1 MASLVPISFLRTSFL
16 QSPEDEDDDNDD
28 DVDLAWIDDYPKRSS
43 LPLVSPLP
51 AHPKAV
57 QRQLSV
63 D

>member
-1 MASLVPISFLRTSFL
+1 MLGFYSYRFLAHVCMQL
-16 QSPEDEDDDNDD
+16 LDDGEEDDD

-43 LPLVSPLP
+43 LPLVSPMP
-51 AHPKAV
+51 THPKSV